1 VTGAERGLL
10 ILPGRGAYTAASLG
24 SLDLEHRWVV
34 RADELRAALGLPTL
48 TELDARPRFDPRLHL
63 QPIHAAPLIF
73 VSSLLDA
80 ERAATDHHIAAVT
93 ASGQG
98 WYSALAA
105 TGVLGFDDA
114 FTLVQE
120 LGRLQQEPLPEGGRG
135 GQVIYPL
142 TDAEWH
148 PDEALVAGVES
159 VLRDGADGQDGQVHP
174 SIELGGFTVL
184 AGNDAGVERLLGQLP
199 PVHVAERLYPL
210 RLALQGPDHTP
221 LVRHI
226 AAALR
231 QSAADMAWDGPQVT
245 LIDGRGARWTPWSTD
260 PDALREY
267 SLDEQLTT
275 PNRFAAAMRV
285 ALREEAPDRLVLT
298 GPGSS
303 LAGIC
308 GQVIAAEGYGAIRS
322 RTDFEARQAR
332 DPLVLSMAH

>member
-1 VTGAERGLL
+1 MTGAERGLL
-10 ILPGRGAYTAASLG
+10 VLPGRGAYAAASLG

-34 RADELRAALGLPTL
+34 RADELRAARGLPTL

-63 QPIHAAPLIF
+63 QPVHAAPLTF
-73 VSSLLDA
+73 VASLLDA
-80 ERAATDHHIAAVT
+80 ERAASDHHIAAVT

-120 LGRLQQEPLPEGGRG
+120 LGRLQQEPLPHGGRG

-142 TDAEWH
+142 TDEEWH
-148 PDEALVAGVES
+148 ADEALVASVES
-159 VLRDGADGQDGQVHP
+159 VLRDGADGEGGLVYP
-174 SIELGGFTVL
+174 SIEMGGFTVL
-184 AGNDAGVERLLGQLP
+184 AGNDAGVDRILRRLP
-199 PVHVAERLYPL
+199 PVRLAERLYPL

-221 LVRHI
+221 LAAHV
-226 AAALR
+226 AAAVR
-231 QSAADMAWDGPQVT
+231 ESAIDMAWDGPQVP

-260 PDALREY
+260 PGALRDY
-267 SLDEQLTT
+267 SLGEHLTT
-275 PNRFAAAMRV
+275 PHRFAAAVRV

-308 GQVIAAEGYGAIRS
+308 GQVIAAEGYQGIRS

-332 DPLVLSMAH
+332 DPLVLSMRR